1 MSLCATGLVTR
12 GYICCDITQNQMVSC
27 DKPEFVG
34 ILEVRP
40 KIRWVEGQRLQTPPP
55 PTVTTAQELR
65 PRMVGKVEATSAPAS
80 GPKQVSA
87 QELRPKIVKAEED
100 D

>member
-1 MSLCATGLVTR
+1 MSTCALALVTH
-12 GYICCDITQNQMVSC
+12 GFLCCDITENQMVSC

-34 ILEVRP
+34 VVEVRP
-40 KIRWVEGQRLQTPPP
+40 KIRWVEAQAPGPPPP

-65 PRMVGKVEATSAPAS
+65 PKMVGRVEAPAPTTE

-87 QELRPKIVKAEED
+87 QELRPKMVKAEED

>member
-1 MSLCATGLVTR
+1 MSLCATALVTR

-34 ILEVRP
+34 FVEVRP
-40 KIRWVEGQRLQTPPP
+40 KIRWVEGQQPPSTPVPSM
-55 PTVTTAQELR
+55 TSAQELR
-65 PRMVGKVEATSAPAS
+65 PRMVGKADPAPTTVS

-87 QELRPKIVKAEED
+87 QELKPKIVKAEEE
-100 D
+100 

>member
-1 MSLCATGLVTR
+1 MSFCATGLVTR
-12 GYICCDITQNQMVSC
+12 GYICCDITQNQVVSF
-27 DKPEFVG
+27 DKPELVA

-40 KIRWVEGQRLQTPPP
+40 KIRWVEGPQPQTPPP

-65 PRMVGKVEATSAPAS
+65 PRMVGRVEAPAPVTE

-87 QELRPKIVKAEED
+87 QELRPKIVKAEEED
-100 D
+100 